1 MEFTEKVI
9 ILRIGRFKEADL
21 WVRFL
26 SPTRGIMNAFAFG
39 GCRSRRR
46 FCGCLDH
53 LNRVLFRVKGSKLAT
68 YFSLEEGTLM
78 DSPENLRVSHERL
91 GLAVNCQKF
100 LEAMGI
106 SFEGAPAAYSL
117 FSEMLVLLNE
127 AETLDKLWPI
137 FFRARFA
144 FDQGYSPELN
154 ICQVCANDL
163 KYPVFHVQEGVL
175 TCAACARSQGPRFR
189 LSKESLDA
197 LRFVQE
203 NSPLRWLELNLSV
216 KARKE
221 LSRAIDGFIQYH
233 IGLSWENGMF
243 RRV

>member
-1 MEFTEKVI
+1 MK
-9 ILRIGRFKEADL
+9 
-21 WVRFL
+21 
-26 SPTRGIMNAFAFG
+26 
-39 GCRSRRR
+39 
-46 FCGCLDH
+46 
-53 LNRVLFRVKGSKLAT
+53 
-68 YFSLEEGTLM
+68 
-78 DSPENLRVSHERL
+78 
-91 GLAVNCQKF
+91 QKRW
-100 LEAMGI
+100 I
-106 SFEGAPAAYSL
+106 SFGL
-117 FSEMLVLLNE
+117 F
-127 AETLDKLWPI
+127 

-154 ICQVCANDL
+154 ICQICANDL

-175 TCAACARSQGPRFR
+175 TCAACAQSQGPRFR

-203 NSPLRWLELNLSV
+203 NSPLRWSELNLSMR
-216 KARKE
+216 ARKE

>member
-26 SPTRGIMNAFAFG
+26 SPTRGIMNGFAFG

-53 LNRVLFRVKGSKLAT
+53 MNRVLFRVKGSKLAT
-68 YFSLEEGTLM
+68 YFTLEEGTLL
-78 DSPENLRVSHERL
+78 DSPDRLRTDYNRL

-100 LEAMGI
+100 LEAMGT

-117 FSEMLVLLNE
+117 FSEMLTLLNRTE
-127 AETLDKLWPI
+127 HLDKLWPI
-137 FFRARFA
+137 LFRARFA
-144 FDQGYSPELN
+144 FDQGYNPELCW
-154 ICQVCANDL
+154 CQVCANRL

-175 TCAACARSQGPRFR
+175 TCASCAESQGPRFR
-189 LSKESLDA
+189 LSQESLDA

-203 NSPLRWLELNLSV
+203 NSPLRWIELDLSPRT
-216 KARKE
+216 RKE
-221 LSRAIDGFIQYH
+221 ISRAVDGFIQYH

-243 RRV
+243 RRC